1 MKFLL
6 YLPFFIAFQLL
17 GEWLKSELSLPIPA
31 ATLGMFMLLLFLFL
45 IPENKNLTD
54 SAQRLILHLPLF
66 FIPAGVGIMSYT
78 EILKHDSL
86 ALSVAVV
93 GSTIVSFIL
102 AAWVTQ
108 KLVSKE
114 LASESESG
122 SSTTQK
128 EVRLK

>member
-6 YLPFFIAFQLL
+6 YLPLFIAFQLF
-17 GEWLKSELSLPIPA
+17 GEWLKDVLSLPIPA
-31 ATLGMFMLLLFLFL
+31 ATVGMFLLLLFLFI
-45 IPENKNLTD
+45 IPENKNITE

-78 EILKHDSL
+78 KILKQDSL

-93 GSTIVSFIL
+93 GSTIVSFSL

-108 KLVSKE
+108 KLVSNE
-114 LASESESG
+114 ASSEPL
-122 SSTTQK
+122 TAPEEMPNK
-128 EVRLK
+128 

>member
-6 YLPFFIAFQLL
+6 YLPLFIAFQLF
-17 GEWLKSELSLPIPA
+17 GIWLKGALSLPIPA
-31 ATLGMFMLLLFLFL
+31 ATVGMFLLLLFLFM
-45 IPENKNLTD
+45 IPENKNLTE

-78 EILKHDSL
+78 KILKQDSL

-114 LASESESG
+114 AVSD
-122 SSTTQK
+122 SSSSQD
-128 EVRLK
+128 EMLLK